1 MLTFARPASEHR
13 AVKQPGWSDRI
24 VMIRVVDA
32 SAVAAMLFGES
43 DGAWVHRLLSG
54 PPLIVPGIFH
64 FELGNTCRMKCRRH
78 PDEAEALLANWLDW
92 NSEPPVTAMATDL
105 IATMHLAQD
114 HSLTLYDAS
123 YLWLAQDRTAELISL
138 DNALVLAA
146 RSLGVKAPSPRDGDQ
161 TTPRSRN

>member
-1 MLTFARPASEHR
+1 
-13 AVKQPGWSDRI
+13 
-24 VMIRVVDA
+24 MIRVVDA
-32 SAVAAMLFGES
+32 SAVAAMLFGEP
-43 DGAWVHRLLSG
+43 DGPWVHKLVSE

-64 FELGNTCRMKCRRH
+64 LELGNTCRTKCRRH

-92 NSEPPVTAMATDL
+92 NSEPPVTAMITDP
-105 IATMHLAQD
+105 IATMQLARN
-114 HSLTLYDAS
+114 HNLTFYDAS

-146 RSLGVKAPSPRDGDQ
+146 RGLGVQAPSPGDGDQ